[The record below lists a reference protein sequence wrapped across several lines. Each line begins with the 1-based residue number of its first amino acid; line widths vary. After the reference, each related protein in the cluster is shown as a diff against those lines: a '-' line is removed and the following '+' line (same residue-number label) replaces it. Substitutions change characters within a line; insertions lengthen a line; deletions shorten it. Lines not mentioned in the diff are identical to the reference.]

1 MSKRESQLD
10 KVLKAIDA
18 KIAALELA
26 RAELLAQR
34 HAADLAAAKRPS
46 LKTVSSK

>member
-1 MSKRESQLD
+1 MSKRETQLD

-18 KIAALELA
+18 KIAGLELA

-34 HAADLAAAKRPS
+34 HAADLAAAQPPK
-46 LKTVSSK
+46 LKTVAK